1 MDIVDCGFGDSLELE
16 IIFVVRD
23 LQGNDFAQAERT
35 SPFSTQ
41 KKIKMKNPCNVLAT
55 ANMIWN
61 VWSAFMNVNAPN
73 THVRPNRLHNPAMF
87 DISLTVPK

>member
-1 MDIVDCGFGDSLELE
+1 MDRVDCGFGDSLELE

-23 LQGNDFAQAERT
+23 LQSNDFAQAERT
-35 SPFSTQ
+35 SPLSTQ

-61 VWSAFMNVNAPN
+61 AWSAFMNVSAPN
-73 THVRPNRLHNPAMF
+73 TQVRPNRLHIPEMF